1 VEVVKLWDKVTWC
14 AKFNKNFLRKKVRLA
29 PWMEEEVQNLL
40 SQIGSQGTMNSKHM
54 DSKHIKYVSF
64 VGSKQSKW
72 LWCGA

>member
-1 VEVVKLWDKVTWC
+1 MEVVKLCDKVTWW
-14 AKFNKNFLRKKVRLA
+14 AKFNKIYLKKKAQLA

-40 SQIGSQGTMNSKHM
+40 SQIGNQGTMNSKHM
-54 DSKHIKYVSF
+54 DSKHNECVSF